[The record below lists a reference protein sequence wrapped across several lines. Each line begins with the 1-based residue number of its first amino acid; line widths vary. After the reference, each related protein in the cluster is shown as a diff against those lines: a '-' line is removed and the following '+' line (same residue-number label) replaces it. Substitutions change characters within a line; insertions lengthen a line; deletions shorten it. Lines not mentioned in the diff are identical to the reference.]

1 MLTFEHRA
9 MQSRYYI
16 KDIVYGAN
24 DGIITTFAVVSGVIG
39 AGLSVRTVLIIGTA
53 SLAADAF
60 SMASSSYLGS
70 ASERAAFPRARDEG
84 IVERHTNPLT
94 SALITCIS
102 FAAAGSVPLLP
113 YVVFRGEVSV
123 FFFTA
128 VVTGVALFLAGA
140 LRSHFTHRGF
150 LLSGAEMLVVG
161 GIAAGIAFTLGKA
174 VSILT

>member
-1 MLTFEHRA
+1 

-24 DGIITTFAVVSGVIG
+24 DGIITTFAIVSGVIG
-39 AGLSVRTVLIIGTA
+39 AGLSMRTVLIIGTA

-70 ASERAAFPRARDEG
+70 LSERAAFPRLRDEG
-84 IVERHTNPLT
+84 VVERHTNPLT
-94 SALITCIS
+94 AALITFIS
-102 FAAAGSVPLLP
+102 FVVAGSMPLLP
-113 YVVFRGEVSV
+113 YVIFRGEGFV

-128 VVTGVALFLAGA
+128 TVTGLALFLAGA
-140 LRSHFTHRGF
+140 LRSHFTHRNF
-150 LLSGAEMLVVG
+150 VVSGIEMLVVG
-161 GIAAGIAFTLGKA
+161 GIAAGIAFTLGKL

>member
-1 MLTFEHRA
+1 
-9 MQSRYYI
+9 MQGRYYI

-39 AGLSVRTVLIIGTA
+39 AGLSVRTILIIGTA

-70 ASERAAFPRARDEG
+70 ASERAAFPRVRDEG

-94 SALITCIS
+94 AALITFVS
-102 FAAAGSVPLLP
+102 FVVAGLVPLLP
-113 YVVFRGEVSV
+113 YVVFRGDGSV

-128 VVTGVALFLAGA
+128 IVTGLALFLAGA

-150 LLSGAEMLVVG
+150 MVSGAEMLIIG
-161 GIAAGIAFTLGKA
+161 GIAAGIAFTLGKI